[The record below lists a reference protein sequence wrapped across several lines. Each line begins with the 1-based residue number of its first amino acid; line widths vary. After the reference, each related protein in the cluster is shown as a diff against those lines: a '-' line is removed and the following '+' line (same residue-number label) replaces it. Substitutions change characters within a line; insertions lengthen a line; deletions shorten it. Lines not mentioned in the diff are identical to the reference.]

1 MKKLRIVH
9 KTLKRRK
16 QHTPSKSKSARRS
29 MSKNPEVKPYATT
42 EPLDVTPQDD
52 FYTWANQEWIKN
64 IKKELTPDQVY
75 ISQYDN
81 FKLLQHDVYKNTLNL
96 VTNYISR
103 EKTEMAANMRNLYK
117 SLQSLDAGCVTR
129 HISDYISTYEKM
141 VDDGSL
147 WKFLGYINQN
157 EVISWA
163 CPIVWELFPDEVN
176 SKVYTSHIRYPILSL
191 YDYRVYSNDDI
202 TKSVKNDII
211 ANGIHTNLNSDS
223 ISATLNVRDFNFNTY
238 KRALVRE
245 YLLYIDTIFST
256 CLGTDYEE
264 MHGIHAT
271 DVFDIECDI
280 LSAMTNYDDTYDTYY
295 KGKRVQSR
303 RKSSI
308 VGTRSGTYSH
318 SFIHKKTRGF
328 THVFTSESEEITGV
342 NWREFAECI
351 GYTADNIPSW
361 FVAPQVG
368 YLQKMTH
375 QLKREWTT
383 LKWKSY
389 WYFIFLRQIICF
401 HDKWRSIYSNFND
414 KVVRGRI
421 ESFPRELFP
430 IVGLS
435 YAYSKTL
442 SQEYDRMYNNPEMI
456 KRLQEM
462 STMVREAFIE
472 RLKKNKWMSP
482 KTKEGTLKK
491 IRAVNVVIGES
502 PYEFADPHLE
512 YDKKDAWGNMCN
524 VSRWRTAKLMAGKID
539 GRCKDELQRI
549 DWSLMKISGSQSYV
563 VNAFYTAS
571 SNSIYIPT
579 CYMNVPL
586 VDDTMRGFEYDLAHF
601 GFTFAH
607 EFSHAIHVNGRTYD
621 EKGNVNDWWSP
632 IDIRKYDRFI
642 TEVNDQYEAFSKKYG
657 FSIDGTLSLSE
668 NLADITGLSICEDCL
683 HKYHNDHN
691 MSESIRNISFQY
703 FYTYY
708 AIQNH
713 QVMNKR
719 EMLVQ
724 VMTNPHLD
732 LKTRTNVPLSRM
744 KEFRRLYNIG
754 TRDGMY
760 WRNMSS
766 IW

>member
-1 MKKLRIVH
+1 MKKGRGIH
-9 KTLKRRK
+9 KTLKNRRR
-16 QHTPSKSKSARRS
+16 QRRHNITQRSTSITP
-29 MSKNPEVKPYATT
+29 EIKPSSSQS
-42 EPLDVTPQDD
+42 LDVTPQDD
-52 FYTWANQEWIKN
+52 FYTWANNEWIKN
-64 IKKELTPDQVY
+64 IKKELSPEQVY

-81 FKLLQHDVYKNTLNL
+81 FKLLQHDVYKKTLAL

-103 EKTEMAANMRNLYK
+103 EKNDVATNMRNLYK
-117 SLQSLDAGCVTR
+117 SLQSLDTGCVTR
-129 HISDYISTYEKM
+129 HISEYISTYDKM
-141 VDDGSL
+141 IDEGRL

-157 EVISWA
+157 ELISWA

-176 SKVYTSHIRYPILSL
+176 SKVYTSHVRYPVLSL

-202 TKSVKNDII
+202 TKSLKDEIRLSGGRMNM
-211 ANGIHTNLNSDS
+211 NSSES
-223 ISATLNVRDFNFNTY
+223 ISAALNVRDFNFNTY
-238 KRALVRE
+238 KRALVKE
-245 YLLYIDTIFST
+245 YLLYIDEIFAT
-256 CLGTDYEE
+256 CLGRDYEE
-264 MHGIHAT
+264 THGIHAT

-280 LSAMTNYDDTYDTYY
+280 LSAMVNYDDTYDTYY
-295 KGKRVQSR
+295 RGKRVQSR
-303 RKSSI
+303 RRSAI
-308 VGTRSGTYSH
+308 TGPRSGTYSH
-318 SFIHKKTRGF
+318 TSIHKKTRGF

-342 NWREFAECI
+342 NWREFAQCI
-351 GYTADNIPSW
+351 GYTEDNTPRW

-414 KVVRGRI
+414 KVVRGRV
-421 ESFPRELFP
+421 ESFPQELFP

-435 YAYSKTL
+435 YAYSKIL

-456 KRLQEM
+456 ERLQQM

-491 IRAVNVVIGES
+491 IRAVKVVIGES
-502 PYEFADPHLE
+502 PYEVADPHLQ
-512 YDKKDAWGNMCN
+512 YDKKDAWGNMCK
-524 VSRWRTAKLMAGKID
+524 VSRWRTATLMAGKID

-549 DWSLMKISGSQSYV
+549 DWSLMKVSGSQSYV

-579 CYMNVPL
+579 CYMNSPL
-586 VDDTMRGFEYDLAHF
+586 VDDATRGFEYDLAHA

-691 MSESIRNISFQY
+691 MSDSIRNLSFQY

-744 KEFRRLYNIG
+744 KEFRRLYNVCKK
-754 TRDGMY
+754 DGMY
-760 WRNMSS
+760 WANTGS